1 MYMNPSLTVY
11 DDVTLITLQNIPAD
25 ISFVADVF
33 KKIGSMGVDV
43 DMISLS
49 PIQSSRTS
57 LSLTIKDDD
66 LVKILSYT
74 SKLDDGSVRSI
85 VSSGNCKI
93 SINDEAM
100 INCPGF
106 AARVFELAADTQT
119 ELKLIT
125 TSECQ
130 ISILVTKADFDEVY
144 AKLCTLAENK

>member
-57 LSLTIKDDD
+57 LSFTIKDDD

-106 AARVFELAADTQT
+106 AARVFELVADTQT